1 VDKTLDCIKAQEEEK
16 REGKEEKRGEKIKG
30 ERKKNQKL
38 TLLSSGAGEV

>member
-1 VDKTLDCIKAQEEEK
+1 VGNEAFQNVSIRL
-16 REGKEEKRGEKIKG
+16 RGEKIKG